1 MYIINN
7 RPLAADTLTGK
18 PTYNHTLSP
27 DECLSE
33 PFTILQL
40 NMKTV
45 TVSQLE
51 VTILLPSLCSMPT
64 CTFQIVTILLSVSNL
79 KHIIIL
85 SS

>member
-1 MYIINN
+1 MHTLYTMHSVAHFLMQCNPVYYVHY
-7 RPLAADTLTGK
+7 RSLAADTLTGK

-40 NMKTV
+40 NMKTI

-51 VTILLPSLCSMPT
+51 VITINA
-64 CTFQIVTILLSVSNL
+64 F
-79 KHIIIL
+79 
-85 SS
+85 